1 MQYAGPSPVF
11 KITVWTIPST
21 LLIILPGFTD
31 PINLPK
37 LIVLWTIAFTSVS
50 LFVLLR
56 KYRLPLIINGNL
68 RIFLLLYLLLMF
80 SMSLFGFLGSDNS
93 VRAFFGAPGRNN
105 GLIYY
110 LSIISISL
118 LVLMSSV
125 GRNELAY
132 LRKVILWTSVIFGFY
147 CTLQF
152 LNADPIGWSNPYNR
166 IIGTLG
172 NPNFSSSALATFSIF
187 WLYEGLRKYR
197 VSAKIGFS
205 YVVTAL
211 YFAFLAWA
219 TQALQGL
226 VIVSVGVIIVTY
238 VFLREKWP
246 NKILPWIT
254 IFCVGSA
261 MLFMFVSFIGLG
273 PLGSALEQYTL
284 KLRSVYASI
293 GLKAMFDS
301 PFYGVGVDNYN
312 SAFRLYRTPEFVS
325 QYGVGLNADNAH
337 STPAQIGATFGL
349 LVFVLYIV
357 LHSVVAI
364 RALRIINSRDNG
376 LIFEKSIAIL
386 WILIFAQSLLSIEVI
401 GLGVLNWFL
410 GAVMLSLTY
419 LDGNSIT
426 NKDGKKNKGPG
437 HRQSLPL
444 WAGAATIGLFC
455 ISLSPVAL
463 LAREDSAYKNIFAL
477 TMQNPSDKD
486 WVRLQYGKLTPL
498 TLLEPMKVSR
508 ILENMFN
515 SDMNEEI
522 KDVIFQVYE
531 ANPRDVAA
539 NELMATYYRNNGQV
553 ESELKVRE
561 GLSKLDP
568 VNYQLELNLAKIYAD
583 QGQKLKLQNSVSKIL
598 SIAPNSEEAKVAR
611 ELLKSEPSNP

>member
-1 MQYAGPSPVF
+1 VQLVGLSPVF
-11 KITVWTIPST
+11 RVTVWAIPST
-21 LLIILPGFTD
+21 VLVILPGFTD

-50 LFVLLR
+50 LYLLLR
-56 KYRLPLIINGNL
+56 NYRAPRVVSGNL
-68 RIFLLLYLLLMF
+68 RIYLILYLLLIIA
-80 SMSLFGFLGSDNS
+80 MSLFGLLGSDNS
-93 VRAFFGAPGRNN
+93 IRALFGAPGRNN

-110 LSIISISL
+110 VSIISISV
-118 LVLMSSV
+118 LVLMSSI

-132 LRKVILWTSVIFGFY
+132 LRKVILWISIIFGLY

-187 WLYEGLRKYR
+187 WLYEGFRKYG

-219 TQALQGL
+219 TQALQGV
-226 VIVSVGVIIVTY
+226 VIVSVGVFIVTY

-246 NKILPWIT
+246 NRILPWAT
-254 IFCVGSA
+254 IFGGGSV
-261 MLFMFVSFIGLG
+261 MVFMFVSFIGLG
-273 PLGSALEQYTL
+273 PLGSVLEQYTL

-293 GLKAMFDS
+293 GLRAMIES
-301 PFYGVGVDNYN
+301 PLYGVGVDNYN
-312 SAFRLYRTPEFVS
+312 SAFRLYRTPDFVS

-349 LVFVLYIV
+349 IVFVLYIF
-357 LHSVVAI
+357 LHFVVAM
-364 RALRIINSRDNG
+364 RAFRVINSRDKG
-376 LIFEKSIAIL
+376 LNFEKSIAIL
-386 WILIFAQSLLSIEVI
+386 WILIFAQSMLSIEVI

-410 GAVMLSLTY
+410 GAVLLSLNYT
-419 LDGNSIT
+419 DSDSMN
-426 NKDGKKNKGPG
+426 NKDGKNNKSAGK
-437 HRQSLPL
+437 RQSLPL
-444 WAGAATIGLFC
+444 WTGAATIGLFC
-455 ISLSPVAL
+455 ASLSPVVL

-522 KDVIFQVYE
+522 KDVILQVYE

-539 NELMATYYRNNGQV
+539 NELMATYYRNNGEV